1 MTWQEWLGSLLML
14 LGIGGIVILLAEA
27 LCCLLRLDRK
37 RPEPEEFEEPTEY
50 TQNRERQLRA
60 MAKSFDWVQSQA
72 QRLRQIETA
81 AANAAGP
88 QADADADALVAQ
100 ISREIEAEAARIAKR
115 CEVRR

>member
-37 RPEPEEFEEPTEY
+37 RPEPEEFT
-50 TQNRERQLRA
+50 
-60 MAKSFDWVQSQA
+60 
-72 QRLRQIETA
+72 
-81 AANAAGP
+81 
-88 QADADADALVAQ
+88 DADADAVVSQ
-100 ISREIEAEAARIAKR
+100 IQREIEAEAAAIAKR